1 VKGMSFGKMNTR
13 IDIIDTI
20 PIKDAEGFS
29 SKGEE
34 VIASVRAYRD
44 ERHGSRKWA
53 NMAAYTK
60 ANATFQFRRIPD
72 VVIEPGML
80 IRCDT
85 GEYKVLSVEVIMGF
99 YLEVAAEK
107 LEATKD

>member
-1 VKGMSFGKMNTR
+1 MSFGKMNTQ
-13 IDIIDTI
+13 IDIVDTTL
-20 PIKDAEGFS
+20 IKDNEGFS

-34 VIASVRAYRD
+34 IIASVRAYCD

-60 ANATFQFRRIPD
+60 ANATFQMRRIPD

-85 GEYKVLSVEVIMGF
+85 VEYKVLSVEVIMGF

-107 LEATKD
+107 IEATKD

>member
-1 VKGMSFGKMNTR
+1 MSFGKMNTR

-20 PIKDAEGFS
+20 LIKDAEGFS

-44 ERHGSRKWA
+44 ERHSSRKWA

-60 ANATFQFRRIPD
+60 ASVTFQMRRIPV

-85 GEYKVLSVEVIMGF
+85 GEYKVLSIEVIREF
-99 YLEVAAEK
+99 I
-107 LEATKD
+107 

>member
-1 VKGMSFGKMNTR
+1 MSFGKMNTR

-20 PIKDAEGFS
+20 PIKDDEGFS

-34 VIASVRAYRD
+34 IIASVRAYRD

-72 VVIEPGML
+72 AVIEPGML
-80 IRCDT
+80 IRCDA

-107 LEATKD
+107 IEATKD

>member
-1 VKGMSFGKMNTR
+1 MSFGKMNTR
-13 IDIIDTI
+13 IDIIDTV
-20 PIKDAEGFS
+20 PVKDNEGFA
-29 SKGEE
+29 SKGEQ
-34 VIASVRAYRD
+34 VIASIRAYRD

-60 ANATFQFRRIPD
+60 ANATFQMRRIPD
-72 VVIEPGML
+72 VLIEPGML

-85 GEYKVLSVEVIMGF
+85 GEYRILSVEDIIGL
-99 YLEVAAEK
+99 YIEVAAEK

>member
-1 VKGMSFGKMNTR
+1 MKGMSFGKMNTR

-20 PIKDAEGFS
+20 PIKDDEGFS

-34 VIASVRAYRD
+34 IIASVRAYRD

-53 NMAAYTK
+53 NMAAK
-60 ANATFQFRRIPD
+60 ANATFQMRRIPD

-85 GEYKVLSVEVIMGF
+85 VEYKVLSVEVIMGF

-107 LEATKD
+107 IEATKD

>member
-1 VKGMSFGKMNTR
+1 MSFGKMNTP

-20 PIKDAEGFS
+20 PMKDDEGFS

-34 VIASVRAYRD
+34 IIASVRAYRD

-85 GEYKVLSVEVIMGF
+85 CEYRILSVEVIMGF

-107 LEATKD
+107 IEATKD